1 MNFVNVYANAKINLA
16 LDVLGKREDGYHELS
31 SVMQTVGLRDKL
43 SIRKLY
49 TSRIKLNSNAK
60 WLPVDER
67 NLAFKAAQ
75 VLLERFPA
83 PYGVLIEI
91 DKKIPISAGLGG
103 GSADCAA
110 ALLGI
115 KKLFNLPVSM
125 DELLEIAATL
135 GADVPFCLLKGTA
148 LAEGIGEILTPLK
161 PCPPV
166 HIVIAKPPV
175 SISTRDVFRQF
186 KMENVG
192 KRPNIDKMIADIEN
206 GDIKAVAVGLCNV
219 LESVSV
225 KEFVVIERL
234 KRIMLANGAMGA
246 IMSGSGPTVFGMF
259 EDKATAQ
266 KTVSKIRTELSVKE
280 VFLTDVFSPKYS

>member
-192 KRPNIDKMIADIEN
+192 KRPNIDKMIADIESR
-206 GDIKAVAVGLCNV
+206 DIKAVASGLCNV

-280 VFLTDVFSPKYS
+280 VFLTNVFSPKYS

>member
-31 SVMQTVGLRDKL
+31 SVMQTVALRDKL